1 MLRLQDTL
9 CVLFLILCHWLA
21 PQLTERPQQDQQALA
36 SIGGGV
42 GLAYV
47 FLHLLP
53 GISGPLHHQLFL
65 TTLLGIAIPYTLNAV
80 HGKRKGVSDWTGNG
94 RLMSFSIT
102 NYVYAYS
109 LPSILHR
116 NVTSGMLYV
125 LAIGAHI
132 LLADRTMAVNHPV
145 IFRQRL
151 RWIGSG
157 ALIAGSLHA
166 AVLASLRGHPINDPT
181 IAYASAFVAGGL
193 IMSVFREEL
202 PAPSASR
209 IKWFLLGLV
218 VMTGLLLGFTGL

>member
-1 MLRLQDTL
+1 MLWLQDAL
-9 CVLFLILCHWLA
+9 CVGFLTLCHWLA
-21 PQLTERPQQDQQALA
+21 PLLSKQPQRNQQALA
-36 SIGGGV
+36 SVGGGV

-53 GISGPLHHQLFL
+53 EMSGPLHDRLFL
-65 TTLLGIAIPYTLNAV
+65 IALLGIAIPYSLNAI
-80 HGKRKGVSDWTGNG
+80 HAKHRGMIDWTGNG
-94 RLMSFSIT
+94 RLLSFSIT

-109 LPSILHR
+109 LPSILDR
-116 NVTSGMLYV
+116 NISSGMLYV

-132 LLADRTMAVNHPV
+132 LLADRTMALEHPV
-145 IFRQRL
+145 LFRQRL

-157 ALIAGSLHA
+157 ALITGSFHA
-166 AVLASLRGHPINDPT
+166 AVLKSLLGHPIHDPT

-202 PAPSASR
+202 PVPSASR

-218 VMTGLLLGFTGL
+218 VMTGLLMGFTGL